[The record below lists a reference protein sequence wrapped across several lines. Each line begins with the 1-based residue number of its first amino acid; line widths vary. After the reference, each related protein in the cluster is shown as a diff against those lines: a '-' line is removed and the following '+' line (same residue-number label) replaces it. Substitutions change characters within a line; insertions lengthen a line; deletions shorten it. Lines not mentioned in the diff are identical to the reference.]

1 MISKIEEIIQA
12 HIIQLNPTE
21 EQKEIAEHRLS
32 ICMGNEEKKIPK
44 CEFWVSNDI
53 YSHCA
58 KCGCGTAKAFSQ
70 AIPPPCPEQKWE
82 K

>member
-1 MISKIEEIIQA
+1 
-12 HIIQLNPTE
+12 
-21 EQKEIAEHRLS
+21 
-32 ICMGNEEKKIPK
+32 MGNEEKKIPK